1 MVASRKRRT
10 EEHKLL
16 IASLRILKAF
26 VKACCRASPS
36 ASKVFWTGGGIATFP
51 VSERTKRS
59 LCKTFQA
66 RTRLCFDDSS
76 SSSKSWI
83 AFGVIAYEQGGIP
96 GRYGLGPYVD
106 FAHPLSAVSHKV
118 PPKLSAISSVFKTD
132 PISGLKS
139 CDHTAVA
146 QKRDSVAISISET
159 HTRCLGQYQSAI
171 SAYFTNSTESTVCP
185 SPLILTCA
193 LTLTSDQD
201 PDLYTVAFVALKVHW

>member
-1 MVASRKRRT
+1 M
-10 EEHKLL
+10 
-16 IASLRILKAF
+16 
-26 VKACCRASPS
+26 
-36 ASKVFWTGGGIATFP
+36 SKEVFP
-51 VSERTKRS
+51 
-59 LCKTFQA
+59 
-66 RTRLCFDDSS
+66 DDM
-76 SSSKSWI
+76 
-83 AFGVIAYEQGGIP
+83 
-96 GRYGLGPYVD
+96 GLAPYVD

-132 PISGLKS
+132 PISGFKS

-146 QKRDSVAISISET
+146 QKRDSVAISISEK

-193 LTLTSDQD
+193 PTWTSDQD

>member
-1 MVASRKRRT
+1 M
-10 EEHKLL
+10 
-16 IASLRILKAF
+16 
-26 VKACCRASPS
+26 
-36 ASKVFWTGGGIATFP
+36 SKEVFP
-51 VSERTKRS
+51 
-59 LCKTFQA
+59 
-66 RTRLCFDDSS
+66 DDM
-76 SSSKSWI
+76 
-83 AFGVIAYEQGGIP
+83 
-96 GRYGLGPYVD
+96 GLAPYVD

-132 PISGLKS
+132 PISGFKS

-193 LTLTSDQD
+193 PFDVEPRPRFIYSRVRCFEGTLVTICSGSHFSVSAAFPMQGKTPVSLIHFDHD
-201 PDLYTVAFVALKVHW
+201 ASNRSLYFSWP